1 MTGLTNGTTYT
12 FTATAT
18 NVVGTST
25 ASTVSDPATPVAAP
39 ETCPCTIFG
48 SQVPAVADSG
58 DGSSVNVGTAFTT
71 DTSGYVTGMRFYK
84 ATTNTGTHVGSLWSA
99 SGTLLAQAT
108 FTNET
113 ASGWQTVSFSTP
125 VAVTAGTT
133 YVVSYLAPKG
143 HYAQTLNGL
152 TAPADGPPLYAVA
165 SANAPNGNG
174 VYTYASTT
182 TFPINTYEATNYWV
196 DPVYTQTLPAV
207 PAAPTGVT
215 ATTGNGSATVSWT
228 PPPGTVTSYT
238 VTPFAGTT
246 AGTPVTVSGSPP
258 ATSTSV
264 SGLTNGTAYTFT
276 VTATN
281 SLGTGPASAH
291 SNAVTP
297 ASVPAAPTAVTAA
310 TAGSG
315 SVAVSWSAPASS
327 SSITSYT
334 VTPFAG
340 TTAGTPVT
348 VSGSP
353 PATSTTLTGLTNG
366 TTYTFSVTATS
377 AVGTGPASG
386 ASNPATPESS
396 LNCPCNIFGTQTP
409 GTVDSGDGS
418 AVNLGMA
425 FTTDTTGYI
434 TGARFYKAAANTGTH
449 VGSLWSSSGTLLAQ
463 ATFTNETAS
472 GWQQVSFSTPVAV
485 TAGTTYVVSYYA
497 PKGHYSLGAN
507 GLSSQVNAPPLYGL
521 ATASAPNGNGVFL
534 YGSAPAFPTGTYNA
548 SNYFV
553 DPVFT
558 TSVLTLPAAP
568 TAVTAATAGSGS
580 VAVSWSAP
588 ASSSSITSYTVTPFA
603 GTTAGT
609 PVTVSGSPPA
619 TSTTLNGLTNG
630 TTYTFSVTAT
640 SAVGTGP
647 ASGAS
652 NPATPESS
660 LNCPCN
666 IFGTQTPGTVDSGD
680 GSAVNLGMAFSTDT
694 TGYITGARFY
704 KAAANTG
711 THVGSLW
718 SSTGT
723 LLAQATFTNET
734 ASGWQQVSFSTP
746 VAVTAGT
753 TYVVSYYA
761 PNGHYSVGANGL
773 SSQVNAPPLYGLA
786 TANAP
791 NGNGVFLYGSAPA
804 FPTGTYKASNYF
816 VDPVFTTTTGSLPA
830 APTAVTAAT
839 AGSGSVAVSWSAPA
853 SSSSITSYTV
863 TPFVG
868 TTAGT
873 PVTVSGSPPATST
886 TLNGLTNGTTYTFSV
901 TATSAVGNG
910 AGVGRLEPG
919 HARVLPQLPV
929 QRLWDP
935 DPGHGRFG

>member
-1 MTGLTNGTTYT
+1 
-12 FTATAT
+12 
-18 NVVGTST
+18 
-25 ASTVSDPATPVAAP
+25 
-39 ETCPCTIFG
+39 
-48 SQVPAVADSG
+48 
-58 DGSSVNVGTAFTT
+58 
-71 DTSGYVTGMRFYK
+71 
-84 ATTNTGTHVGSLWSA
+84 
-99 SGTLLAQAT
+99 
-108 FTNET
+108 
-113 ASGWQTVSFSTP
+113 
-125 VAVTAGTT
+125 
-133 YVVSYLAPKG
+133 
-143 HYAQTLNGL
+143 
-152 TAPADGPPLYAVA
+152 
-165 SANAPNGNG
+165 
-174 VYTYASTT
+174 
-182 TFPINTYEATNYWV
+182 
-196 DPVYTQTLPAV
+196 
-207 PAAPTGVT
+207 
-215 ATTGNGSATVSWT
+215 
-228 PPPGTVTSYT
+228 
-238 VTPFAGTT
+238 
-246 AGTPVTVSGSPP
+246 
-258 ATSTSV
+258 
-264 SGLTNGTAYTFT
+264 
-276 VTATN
+276 
-281 SLGTGPASAH
+281 
-291 SNAVTP
+291 
-297 ASVPAAPTAVTAA
+297 
-310 TAGSG
+310 
-315 SVAVSWSAPASS
+315 
-327 SSITSYT
+327 
-334 VTPFAG
+334 
-340 TTAGTPVT
+340 
-348 VSGSP
+348 
-353 PATSTTLTGLTNG
+353 
-366 TTYTFSVTATS
+366 
-377 AVGTGPASG
+377 
-386 ASNPATPESS
+386 
-396 LNCPCNIFGTQTP
+396 
-409 GTVDSGDGS
+409 
-418 AVNLGMA
+418 MA

-680 GSAVNLGMAFSTDT
+680 GSAVNLGMAFTTDT

-786 TANAP
+786 TASAP

-863 TPFVG
+863 TPFAG

-901 TATSAVGNG
+901 TATSAVGTGPASGASNPATPESSLNCPCNIFGTQTPGTVDSGDGSAVNLGMAFTTDTTGYITGARFYKAAANTGTHVGSLWSSTGTLLAQATFTNETASGWQQVSFSTPVAVTAGTTYVVSYYAPNG
-910 AGVGRLEPG
+910 HYSVGANGLSSQVNAPPLYGLATASAPNGNGVFLYGSAPAFPTG
-919 HARVLPQLPV
+919 TYNASNYFV
-929 QRLWDP
+929 DP
-935 DPGHGRFG
+935 IFSTTAS